1 MSNSPLKIAVLPG
14 DGIGPEVMDAS
25 LKVVEAAGAKSGL
38 TFAFDHQLVGGAAI
52 DAKGKALPAE
62 TVAACEA
69 ADAILFGSVGGPKWE
84 KLPPNEQPERGAL
97 LPLRKHFGL
106 FANLRPSVCFPS
118 LTHASPVKNELIEGG
133 FDVLCVRELTGGIY
147 FGQPK
152 SRGMVDG
159 EMTAIDTMV
168 YKQSEIERIAH
179 VAFKA
184 AQGRRKFVTS
194 IDKANVLE
202 NGLLWRATVEEVAKS
217 YPDVKLAHLY
227 VDNAAMQLIRRPKE
241 FDVVL
246 AENLFGDILSDE
258 MAMIAGSLGMLAS
271 ASLGRQKDGGLYF
284 GLYEPSGGSAP
295 DIAGNGI
302 ANPIAQILSAALML
316 RFSFGKEAAAA
327 SIEAAVRRTIDDGF
341 RTGDI
346 FTSGD
351 GVKRVNTVEMAAAIT
366 ERL

>member
-246 AENLFGDILSDE
+246 AEYLFGDILSDE

-295 DIAGNGI
+295 DIAGKGI

-316 RFSFGKEAAAA
+316 RFSFGEEAAAA